1 MMWHYLSVYLYSVS
15 VELSSPLPVCVL
27 DTGCPCMSLE
37 YFSPVRQA
45 HLKQEEVN
53 VNPYHTNG
61 KVLFLWNSVLFSA
74 CTFEHLPWTSEISC
88 SSGLNSVAFVT
99 QQKIVKRKNGGK
111 KKHTL
116 SKKTHIIDF
125 SVLHFQ
131 DRNVGFLTRQV
142 FQVFLSCQDSSQTL
156 REYCQLHIV
165 T

>member
-15 VELSSPLPVCVL
+15 AELSSPLPVCVL

-74 CTFEHLPWTSEISC
+74 STFEHLPWTSEISC

-111 KKHTL
+111 KNIPFQRKHTSLIFRFYISRIVMWVFWQGKCFKFSSPVKTAAKL
-116 SKKTHIIDF
+116 SGST
-125 SVLHFQ
+125 V
-131 DRNVGFLTRQV
+131 
-142 FQVFLSCQDSSQTL
+142 SSIL
-156 REYCQLHIV
+156 
-165 T
+165 